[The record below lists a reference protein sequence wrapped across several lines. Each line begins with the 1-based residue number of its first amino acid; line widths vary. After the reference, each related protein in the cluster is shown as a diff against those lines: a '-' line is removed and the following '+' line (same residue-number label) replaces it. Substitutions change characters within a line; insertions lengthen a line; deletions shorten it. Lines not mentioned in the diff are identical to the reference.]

1 MLRYTIISTAWILA
15 TVSALFSQTKI
26 SAKKIPAEAV
36 LRTSVPVKIDSD
48 ATNCKVSGGAGV
60 KVFAREASSNKFREM
75 KFALVPE
82 ADGDAVLELRAG
94 EGKKPLAVY
103 FTGIKGAAGF
113 DFKDGLGGWKPTGRV
128 AIVPNPVESGG
139 GMCAETT
146 RSKRISHKIRL
157 VKGVRT
163 EFSARVSCGDGWED
177 SFCVDLSKAA
187 NSDFKAG
194 AGDGV
199 LPAFSK
205 LKAPKL
211 GRVYGGMKFKI
222 LNADRNE
229 GASAVVITRKGD
241 SAKVD
246 FSGALPRGKYL
257 YVLHTAGG
265 DANGNL
271 GRITVKFADGRDK
284 KLLVACKTDIWR
296 ATENPAAFD
305 NALPVFVNDKKSKT
319 GVLYMSRFDLVG
331 GDGLADI
338 ASVGF
343 ELLRSAHWEIVAA
356 TVSSREVNTTENLK
370 FDPAVW
376 KPLDIDT
383 FAIEKGSALDMS
395 ESVARGAPAGKYG
408 RVKIGKNGGFVFED
422 RPDEEIRFKS
432 ANFFELICGFGWNI
446 NTHEE
451 IDKYVAELK
460 KQGYNAIRWR
470 FAMKGKG
477 EFEAPYKLKPLN
489 RDLYDYFL
497 HALGREGIYSFFYI
511 CSHDTGDPSF
521 TWNDR
526 FTVKVKMM
534 LGDPAVRE
542 AWRKLAKMQL
552 EHVNPYTGKA
562 WKDDPSI
569 AAIEYWNEFELG
581 IAVYNA
587 ITEEGRKLVNAKFA
601 EYLSK
606 RFKSVSEFLAYCDGI
621 GKPWTYNGAFDKFEQ
636 VDVSPHPN
644 RSGNPVFTQFLIG
657 AMEDMQAFCENVV
670 RGEIGMKIPTHQNNC
685 LKNVFWTYLSSEG
698 GSYTAVN
705 TYHAH
710 PSSYSLGADVYQNS
724 SIGNAGGYWRG
735 TVVKRVSGMPIAVTE
750 FQHCYFNKYAH
761 EAGVLFPAYSAL
773 QGYNALVAFDSPVA
787 FAPRRLS
794 FFGIGV
800 NPVFRAN
807 DFLTNF
813 LFKRG
818 DVKRSPHRIDVVYG
832 REFFEKSPNV
842 AYAVNDQQSRIS
854 LMTGFALSF
863 PDGRKLEEIKAVE
876 VKSPDM
882 AMSPVGASAVEVA
895 MNFAEVGKTIGAD
908 FKTADI
914 VGDFKKRGILP
925 ADNISDPANEIYQ
938 SDTGEILMDVKKR
951 RLTVSTPKSQAAVL
965 NAGEGANLGDF
976 NVKSCGADASVAVV
990 SIDGKPIR
998 GSSRMVLVFAT
1009 DTVTSGVGLS
1019 SSRRKINAWGK
1030 PPILVQTAKLSAEL
1044 KLDASKKFDFF
1055 RLKMN
1060 GARAEKIPFEIE
1072 NGVMKI
1078 ELDTSEHVGLFF
1090 EIVERAK

>member
-1 MLRYTIISTAWILA
+1 MLRYAIISTAWILA

-26 SAKKIPAEAV
+26 SVKKIPAEVV
-36 LRTSVPVKIDSD
+36 LRTAVPVKIDSE
-48 ATNCKVSGGAGV
+48 ATNCKVSGGTDV
-60 KVFAREASSNKFREM
+60 KVFALEASSNKFREM
-75 KFALVPE
+75 KIALVPE

-103 FTGIKGAAGF
+103 YTDLKGAAGF
-113 DFKDGLGGWKPTGRV
+113 DFKDGLGGWKPSGKV

-177 SFCVDLSKAA
+177 SFCVDLSRAA
-187 NSDFKAG
+187 NANFKEG

-199 LPAFSK
+199 LPAFTK
-205 LKAPKL
+205 LKAPKF

-222 LNADRNE
+222 TNADRND
-229 GASAVVITRKGD
+229 GASSIVIARKGD

-257 YVLHTAGG
+257 YVLHTAGS

-271 GRITVKFADGRDK
+271 GRITAKFADGRDK
-284 KLLVACKTDIWR
+284 KLLVACKSDIWR

-338 ASVGF
+338 ASVSF
-343 ELLRSAHWEIVAA
+343 ELLRNAHWEIVAA

-383 FAIEKGSALDMS
+383 FAIAEGSALDMS
-395 ESVARGAPAGKYG
+395 ESVAQGAPAGKYG
-408 RVKIGKNGGFVFED
+408 RVKIGKNGGFVFENK
-422 RPDEEIRFKS
+422 PDEEVRFKS
-432 ANFFELICGFGWNI
+432 ANFFELVCGFGWNI
-446 NTHEE
+446 KTHEE

-489 RDLYDYFL
+489 SDLYDYFL

-601 EYLSK
+601 DFLSK
-606 RFKSVSEFLAYCDGI
+606 RFKTVPEFLAHCDSI
-621 GKPWTYNGAFDKFEQ
+621 GKPWVYEGAFDKFEQ
-636 VDVSPHPN
+636 VDVSPYQN
-644 RSGNPVFTQFLIG
+644 RSGNPFYAQFIIA
-657 AMEDMQAFCENVV
+657 AMEDMQAFCEKVV
-670 RGEIGMKIPTHQNNC
+670 REEIGMKIPTHQNNC
-685 LKNVFWTYLSSEG
+685 LKNVYWTYLSSEG

-710 PSSYSLGADVYQNS
+710 PSSYSLGADVSQNS
-724 SIGNAGGYWRG
+724 SISNAGGYWRG

-750 FQHCYFNKYAH
+750 YQHCYFNKYAH

-818 DVKRSPHRIDVVYG
+818 DVMRSPHRVDVVYG
-832 REFFEKSPNV
+832 KEFFEKSPNV

-863 PDGRKLEEIKAVE
+863 PDGRKLEETKAVN
-876 VKSPDM
+876 VKAPDI

-914 VGDFKKRGILP
+914 VDDFKKRGILP
-925 ADNISDPANEIYQ
+925 KDNISDPANEIYQ
-938 SDTGEILMDVKKR
+938 SDTGEITMDVKKR

-965 NAGEGANLGDF
+965 NAGEGAKLGDF
-976 NVKSCGADASVAVV
+976 NVKSCGADATVAVV

-998 GSSRMVLVFAT
+998 ESARMVLVFAT
-1009 DTVTSGVGLS
+1009 DTVPSGVGLS

-1090 EIVERAK
+1090 EIVERAQ

>member
-1 MLRYTIISTAWILA
+1 MLRYAAISTAWILA

-26 SAKKIPAEAV
+26 PAKKIPAEAV

-94 EGKKPLAVY
+94 EGKTPLAVY
-103 FTGIKGAAGF
+103 FTDIKGAAGF

-187 NSDFKAG
+187 NSDFKEG

-338 ASVGF
+338 ASVNF

-451 IDKYVAELK
+451 IDRYVAELK

-581 IAVYNA
+581 IAV
-587 ITEEGRKLVNAKFA
+587 
-601 EYLSK
+601 
-606 RFKSVSEFLAYCDGI
+606 
-621 GKPWTYNGAFDKFEQ
+621 
-636 VDVSPHPN
+636 
-644 RSGNPVFTQFLIG
+644 
-657 AMEDMQAFCENVV
+657 
-670 RGEIGMKIPTHQNNC
+670 
-685 LKNVFWTYLSSEG
+685 
-698 GSYTAVN
+698 
-705 TYHAH
+705 
-710 PSSYSLGADVYQNS
+710 
-724 SIGNAGGYWRG
+724 
-735 TVVKRVSGMPIAVTE
+735 
-750 FQHCYFNKYAH
+750 
-761 EAGVLFPAYSAL
+761 
-773 QGYNALVAFDSPVA
+773 
-787 FAPRRLS
+787 
-794 FFGIGV
+794 
-800 NPVFRAN
+800 
-807 DFLTNF
+807 
-813 LFKRG
+813 
-818 DVKRSPHRIDVVYG
+818 
-832 REFFEKSPNV
+832 
-842 AYAVNDQQSRIS
+842 
-854 LMTGFALSF
+854 
-863 PDGRKLEEIKAVE
+863 
-876 VKSPDM
+876 
-882 AMSPVGASAVEVA
+882 
-895 MNFAEVGKTIGAD
+895 
-908 FKTADI
+908 
-914 VGDFKKRGILP
+914 
-925 ADNISDPANEIYQ
+925 
-938 SDTGEILMDVKKR
+938 
-951 RLTVSTPKSQAAVL
+951 
-965 NAGEGANLGDF
+965 
-976 NVKSCGADASVAVV
+976 
-990 SIDGKPIR
+990 
-998 GSSRMVLVFAT
+998 
-1009 DTVTSGVGLS
+1009 
-1019 SSRRKINAWGK
+1019 
-1030 PPILVQTAKLSAEL
+1030 
-1044 KLDASKKFDFF
+1044 
-1055 RLKMN
+1055 
-1060 GARAEKIPFEIE
+1060 
-1072 NGVMKI
+1072 
-1078 ELDTSEHVGLFF
+1078 
-1090 EIVERAK
+1090 